1 MKIVTTSNLGLTI
14 LLGCTLGMGAIGWYG
29 SQRLA
34 DLLSYVLGA
43 AWQTADGA
51 MEGSI
56 ELGNQSLYIQKMLS
70 GIPLDAPELQ
80 RAKEAANDA
89 LRRVE
94 QGGLIDGAAI
104 TTLKQH
110 EQTYQQEQAQ
120 LLTLYRTF
128 TSADEA
134 LRASSERMSR
144 LSTRLEVIGDEAVE
158 SLTRSPD
165 QAISWN
171 GGLATR
177 WQAADGGM
185 EANIGFLRQLY
196 ALEKMQSEGPTPA
209 IQAELAQ
216 ATRFYQDAVDGML
229 ATGQFDVPGD
239 GEFAGQMLS
248 TQYRALQADNAR
260 LIREWTTALSAYQNQ
275 LARYEHSADQLR
287 LALVEVEAQ
296 GDATVEDQVHQLNAI
311 IDYTRGLILGG
322 LLLSLL
328 IVTCCGFWL
337 VRTIVRPLLQ
347 VDKRMQDIAAGEGDL
362 NARINLS
369 RDDEIGSLAGSVDRF
384 IEKLQKMIS
393 ATMDNNQHINQHVH
407 TSVNRVQAISQSSRQ
422 TAAHAQALH
431 HDSDQMVQVATTIS
445 DNCNLAAHNANEV
458 RQLTTQSSQYVSS
471 ATAGMHVTLLALGKN
486 FAEVDIN
493 NSAPLAE
500 AVRDTELNPLI
511 IQARDATGQYLARA
525 GSIDENA
532 EQLAFYQQQLA
543 EMLKQKIGHPKSGAT
558 TAWVPSPTGAT
569 LHALHYHQVNVFD
582 VQKEL
587 LAQEPKAYL
596 DDLLTIPVDAA
607 RNWSAEEIQQELDNN
622 CQGIL
627 GYVVRWIEQGV
638 GCSKV
643 PDIHNVGLM
652 EDRATLRISSQHIAN
667 WLLHGVVS
675 EAQVRETLAR
685 MAAVVDGQNAGDPFY
700 TPMVGRFDTSP
711 AFLAACDLVFKG
723 TTQPSGYTEPLLHHW
738 RRVAKAQ

>member
-1 MKIVTTSNLGLTI
+1 MNIVTTSNLGLTI

-80 RAKEAANDA
+80 RAKEAASDA

-94 QGGLIDGAAI
+94 QGGLIDAAAI

-248 TQYRALQADNAR
+248 TQYRALQADNTR

-311 IDYTRGLILGG
+311 IDYTKGLILGG

-328 IVTCCGFWL
+328 IVTGCGFWL

-431 HDSDQMVQVATTIS
+431 HDSEQMVQVATTIS

-471 ATAGMHVTLLALGKN
+471 ATAGMQRVVMEVGECATAINALKEQAGQIGQIISTISNISEQTNLLALN
-486 FAEVDIN
+486 AAI
-493 NSAPLAE
+493 E
-500 AVRDTELNPLI
+500 A
-511 IQARDATGQYLARA
+511 ARA
-525 GSIDENA
+525 GEMGRGFAVVADEVRTLANRTATSSAEITDVINSIQQQTEQAYLMMQRNLKTVESGMADSDNTKQILFKVEEA
-532 EQLAFYQQQLA
+532 IDQLADMVQQVAEATSQLSHTLGHTTGKVSDISLQAQTGEQEAQECLQLASSLHQASQQQQQL
-543 EMLKQKIGHPKSGAT
+543 L
-558 TAWVPSPTGAT
+558 
-569 LHALHYHQVNVFD
+569 
-582 VQKEL
+582 
-587 LAQEPKAYL
+587 
-596 DDLLTIPVDAA
+596 
-607 RNWSAEEIQQELDNN
+607 
-622 CQGIL
+622 
-627 GYVVRWIEQGV
+627 
-638 GCSKV
+638 
-643 PDIHNVGLM
+643 
-652 EDRATLRISSQHIAN
+652 SQ
-667 WLLHGVVS
+667 
-675 EAQVRETLAR
+675 
-685 MAAVVDGQNAGDPFY
+685 F
-700 TPMVGRFDTSP
+700 
-711 AFLAACDLVFKG
+711 
-723 TTQPSGYTEPLLHHW
+723 
-738 RRVAKAQ
+738 RV

>member
-80 RAKEAANDA
+80 RAKEAASDA

-94 QGGLIDGAAI
+94 QGGLIDAAAI

-128 TSADEA
+128 MSADEA

-196 ALEKMQSEGPTPA
+196 ALEKMQSEGLTPA

-328 IVTCCGFWL
+328 IVTGCGFWL

-431 HDSDQMVQVATTIS
+431 HDSEQMVQVATTIS

-471 ATAGMHVTLLALGKN
+471 ATAGMQRVVMEVGECATAINALKEQAGQIGQIISTISNISEQTNLLALN
-486 FAEVDIN
+486 AAI
-493 NSAPLAE
+493 E
-500 AVRDTELNPLI
+500 A
-511 IQARDATGQYLARA
+511 ARA
-525 GSIDENA
+525 GEMGRGFAVVADEVRTLANRTATSSAEITDVINSIQQQTEQAYLMMQRNLKTVESGMADSDNTKQILFKVEEA
-532 EQLAFYQQQLA
+532 IDQLADMVQQVAEATSQLSHTLGHTTGKVSDISLQAQTGEQETQECLQLASSLHQASQQQQQL
-543 EMLKQKIGHPKSGAT
+543 L
-558 TAWVPSPTGAT
+558 
-569 LHALHYHQVNVFD
+569 
-582 VQKEL
+582 
-587 LAQEPKAYL
+587 
-596 DDLLTIPVDAA
+596 
-607 RNWSAEEIQQELDNN
+607 
-622 CQGIL
+622 
-627 GYVVRWIEQGV
+627 
-638 GCSKV
+638 
-643 PDIHNVGLM
+643 
-652 EDRATLRISSQHIAN
+652 SQ
-667 WLLHGVVS
+667 
-675 EAQVRETLAR
+675 
-685 MAAVVDGQNAGDPFY
+685 F
-700 TPMVGRFDTSP
+700 
-711 AFLAACDLVFKG
+711 
-723 TTQPSGYTEPLLHHW
+723 
-738 RRVAKAQ
+738 RV

>member
-80 RAKEAANDA
+80 RAKEAASDA

-94 QGGLIDGAAI
+94 QGGLIDAAAI

-128 TSADEA
+128 TSADET

-431 HDSDQMVQVATTIS
+431 HDSERMVQVATTIS

-458 RQLTTQSSQYVSS
+458 RQLTTQSSQYVAS
-471 ATAGMHVTLLALGKN
+471 ATAGMQRVVMEVGECATAINALKEQAGQIGQIISTISNISEQTNLLALN
-486 FAEVDIN
+486 AAI
-493 NSAPLAE
+493 E
-500 AVRDTELNPLI
+500 A
-511 IQARDATGQYLARA
+511 ARA
-525 GSIDENA
+525 GEMGRGFAVVADEVRTLANRTATSSAEITDVINSIQQQTEQAYLMMQRNLKTVESGMADSDNTKQILFKVEEA
-532 EQLAFYQQQLA
+532 IDQLADMVQQVAEATSQLSHTLGHTTGKVSDISLQAQTGEQEAQECLQLASSLHQASQQQQQL
-543 EMLKQKIGHPKSGAT
+543 L
-558 TAWVPSPTGAT
+558 
-569 LHALHYHQVNVFD
+569 
-582 VQKEL
+582 
-587 LAQEPKAYL
+587 
-596 DDLLTIPVDAA
+596 
-607 RNWSAEEIQQELDNN
+607 
-622 CQGIL
+622 
-627 GYVVRWIEQGV
+627 
-638 GCSKV
+638 
-643 PDIHNVGLM
+643 
-652 EDRATLRISSQHIAN
+652 SQ
-667 WLLHGVVS
+667 
-675 EAQVRETLAR
+675 
-685 MAAVVDGQNAGDPFY
+685 F
-700 TPMVGRFDTSP
+700 
-711 AFLAACDLVFKG
+711 
-723 TTQPSGYTEPLLHHW
+723 
-738 RRVAKAQ
+738 RV

>member
-80 RAKEAANDA
+80 RAKEAASDA

-94 QGGLIDGAAI
+94 QGGLIDAAAI

-128 TSADEA
+128 TSADET

-431 HDSDQMVQVATTIS
+431 HDSEQMVQVATTIS

-458 RQLTTQSSQYVSS
+458 RQLTTQSSQFVSS
-471 ATAGMHVTLLALGKN
+471 ATAGMQRVVMEVGECATAINALKEQAGQIGQIISTISNISEQTNLLALN
-486 FAEVDIN
+486 AAI
-493 NSAPLAE
+493 E
-500 AVRDTELNPLI
+500 A
-511 IQARDATGQYLARA
+511 ARA
-525 GSIDENA
+525 GEMGRGFAVVADEVRTLANRTATSSAEITDVINSIQQQTEQAYLMMQRNLATVESGMADSDNTKQILFKVEEA
-532 EQLAFYQQQLA
+532 IDQLADMVQQVAEATSQLSHTLGHTTGKVSDISLQAQTGEQEAQECLQLASSLHQASQQQQQL
-543 EMLKQKIGHPKSGAT
+543 L
-558 TAWVPSPTGAT
+558 
-569 LHALHYHQVNVFD
+569 
-582 VQKEL
+582 
-587 LAQEPKAYL
+587 
-596 DDLLTIPVDAA
+596 
-607 RNWSAEEIQQELDNN
+607 
-622 CQGIL
+622 
-627 GYVVRWIEQGV
+627 
-638 GCSKV
+638 
-643 PDIHNVGLM
+643 
-652 EDRATLRISSQHIAN
+652 SQ
-667 WLLHGVVS
+667 
-675 EAQVRETLAR
+675 
-685 MAAVVDGQNAGDPFY
+685 F
-700 TPMVGRFDTSP
+700 
-711 AFLAACDLVFKG
+711 
-723 TTQPSGYTEPLLHHW
+723 
-738 RRVAKAQ
+738 RV

>member
-80 RAKEAANDA
+80 RAKEAASDA
-89 LRRVE
+89 LHRVE
-94 QGGLIDGAAI
+94 QGGLIDAAAI

-431 HDSDQMVQVATTIS
+431 HDSERMVQVATTIS

-458 RQLTTQSSQYVSS
+458 RQLTTQSSQYVAS
-471 ATAGMHVTLLALGKN
+471 ATAGMQRVVMEVGECATAINALKEQAGQIGQIISTISNISEQTNLLALN
-486 FAEVDIN
+486 AAI
-493 NSAPLAE
+493 E
-500 AVRDTELNPLI
+500 A
-511 IQARDATGQYLARA
+511 ARA
-525 GSIDENA
+525 GEMGRGFAVVADEVRTLANRTATSSAEITDVINSIQQQTEQAYLMMQRNLKTVESGMADSDNTKQILFKVEEA
-532 EQLAFYQQQLA
+532 IDQLADMVQQVAEATSQLSHTLGHTTGKVSDISLQAQTGEQEAQECLQLASSLHQASQQQQQL
-543 EMLKQKIGHPKSGAT
+543 L
-558 TAWVPSPTGAT
+558 
-569 LHALHYHQVNVFD
+569 
-582 VQKEL
+582 
-587 LAQEPKAYL
+587 
-596 DDLLTIPVDAA
+596 
-607 RNWSAEEIQQELDNN
+607 
-622 CQGIL
+622 
-627 GYVVRWIEQGV
+627 
-638 GCSKV
+638 
-643 PDIHNVGLM
+643 
-652 EDRATLRISSQHIAN
+652 SQ
-667 WLLHGVVS
+667 
-675 EAQVRETLAR
+675 
-685 MAAVVDGQNAGDPFY
+685 F
-700 TPMVGRFDTSP
+700 
-711 AFLAACDLVFKG
+711 
-723 TTQPSGYTEPLLHHW
+723 
-738 RRVAKAQ
+738 RV

>member
-80 RAKEAANDA
+80 RAKEAASDA

-94 QGGLIDGAAI
+94 QGGLIDAAAI

-177 WQAADGGM
+177 WQAADGSM

-196 ALEKMQSEGPTPA
+196 ALEKMQSEGLTPA

-328 IVTCCGFWL
+328 SVTCCGFWL

-431 HDSDQMVQVATTIS
+431 HDSEQMVQVATTIS

-471 ATAGMHVTLLALGKN
+471 ATAGMQRVVMEVGECATAINALKEQAGQIGQIISTISNISEQTNLLALN
-486 FAEVDIN
+486 AAI
-493 NSAPLAE
+493 E
-500 AVRDTELNPLI
+500 A
-511 IQARDATGQYLARA
+511 ARA
-525 GSIDENA
+525 GEMGRGFAVVADEVRTLANRTATSSAEITDVINSIQQQTEQAYLMMQRNLKTVESGMADSDNTKQILFKVEEA
-532 EQLAFYQQQLA
+532 IDQLADMVQQVAEATSQLSHTLGHTTGKVSDISLQAQTGEQEAQECLQLASSLHQASQQQQQL
-543 EMLKQKIGHPKSGAT
+543 L
-558 TAWVPSPTGAT
+558 
-569 LHALHYHQVNVFD
+569 
-582 VQKEL
+582 
-587 LAQEPKAYL
+587 
-596 DDLLTIPVDAA
+596 
-607 RNWSAEEIQQELDNN
+607 
-622 CQGIL
+622 
-627 GYVVRWIEQGV
+627 
-638 GCSKV
+638 
-643 PDIHNVGLM
+643 
-652 EDRATLRISSQHIAN
+652 SQ
-667 WLLHGVVS
+667 
-675 EAQVRETLAR
+675 
-685 MAAVVDGQNAGDPFY
+685 F
-700 TPMVGRFDTSP
+700 
-711 AFLAACDLVFKG
+711 
-723 TTQPSGYTEPLLHHW
+723 
-738 RRVAKAQ
+738 RV